1 MKNKIKRFFRKL
13 KRIFLKIIND
23 KQLLTIFSLMILVIV
38 MGCIAIGILR
48 TFIIIGSLILIA
60 FVIKFIINIK
70 KKKEKNLY

>member
-1 MKNKIKRFFRKL
+1 MKNKIKRFFRRL
-13 KRIFLKIIND
+13 KKIFLKIIND

-70 KKKEKNLY
+70 KKKEKKE